1 MEFDLVIAGGEIV
14 SGKGVFKGSVGIKG
28 GLVEAVVGADVE
40 LRGKK
45 TADARGLMVLPG
57 LIDAHSHAGHGD
69 PDRENFTAYSRACA
83 AGGIT
88 TFIDMP
94 LSNPSTLTVERL
106 REKIGTSGAAS
117 HVDYALYGGAVPGYL
132 EHIAPLVKEGAGA
145 FKAFTCRCS
154 NYPMT
159 DDGTLLEAMRIIEKT
174 GGILSVHAEND
185 TLIQNLVDS
194 LMAAGK
200 NGPRAY
206 LDSHPPYSEL
216 EAVQRVFFM
225 AALAPNCRVHIA
237 HVSIPEGMELMK
249 KLRGEGAGNI
259 SAETCPQYLG
269 MNEDDLEKIGAFA
282 KCDPPVR
289 TAEAVERMW
298 ELVLNGTVD
307 IISSDHS
314 PHPFSKK
321 TELEHDFWKV
331 AEGCTGIQTM
341 LPVTLTEGRKRGL
354 TWQRL
359 VQLMAERP
367 AELFGLSHRKGT
379 LSPGMDGDVILLD
392 PEKEWVLE
400 EKDLQHLV
408 KQSPFTGRTF
418 RGRVVK
424 TFVRGE
430 LIYDDSEAEKIVNA
444 PGWGQFCPMEVRP

>member
-1 MEFDLVIAGGEIV
+1 
-14 SGKGVFKGSVGIKG
+14 
-28 GLVEAVVGADVE
+28 
-40 LRGKK
+40 
-45 TADARGLMVLPG
+45 
-57 LIDAHSHAGHGD
+57 
-69 PDRENFTAYSRACA
+69 
-83 AGGIT
+83 
-88 TFIDMP
+88 MP

-106 REKIGTSGAAS
+106 RDKIGTSGAAS

-132 EHIAPLVKEGAGA
+132 EHIAPMVKEGAGA

-194 LMAAGK
+194 LMSEGK

-225 AALAPNCRVHIA
+225 AALAPKCRVHIA

-249 KLRGEGAGNI
+249 KLRGEGVGNI

-298 ELVLNGTVD
+298 ELVLDGAVD

-321 TELEHDFWKV
+321 TEAEHDFWKV

-341 LPVTLTEGRKRGL
+341 LPVVLTEGRKRGL
-354 TWQRL
+354 SWQRL

-367 AELFGLSHRKGT
+367 AELFGLSHRKGA
-379 LSPGMDGDVILLD
+379 LSPGMDGDVVLLD
-392 PEKEWVLE
+392 PDKEWVLE
-400 EKDLQHLV
+400 ENDLQHLV

-424 TFVRGE
+424 TYVRGE
-430 LIYDDSEAEKIVNA
+430 LVYDGGAAERIVNA
-444 PGWGQFCPMEVRP
+444 PGWGRFCPMEVRP